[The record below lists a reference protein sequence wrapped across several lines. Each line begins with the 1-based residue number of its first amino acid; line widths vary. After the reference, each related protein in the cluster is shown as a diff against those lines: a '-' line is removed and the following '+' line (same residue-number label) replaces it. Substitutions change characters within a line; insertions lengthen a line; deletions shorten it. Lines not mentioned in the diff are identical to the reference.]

1 MFLGYSVSHKGYL
14 CFHKPTSRIYVS
26 RHVVFNKDLFPYA
39 TPSPHSV
46 SPSTN
51 SPQPTSHQILEHAAS
66 LDSLCPLPTTPPVLS
81 NPPSSNLP
89 PTTPHYQQHTV
100 SSRARQTQPS
110 TSHLRPADHSTHPMT
125 TRARTNSLKPKIFT
139 TTTMTSTSMEPRTF
153 HQAIKHTCWQHAM
166 QQEFQALMRNNTMS
180 LVPCPTNANIVG
192 CKWIFRIK
200 RRADGSIERHKARL
214 VAQGFKQEVGI
225 DYF

>member
-1 MFLGYSVSHKGYL
+1 
-14 CFHKPTSRIYVS
+14 
-26 RHVVFNKDLFPYA
+26 
-39 TPSPHSV
+39 
-46 SPSTN
+46 
-51 SPQPTSHQILEHAAS
+51 
-66 LDSLCPLPTTPPVLS
+66 
-81 NPPSSNLP
+81 
-89 PTTPHYQQHTV
+89 
-100 SSRARQTQPS
+100 
-110 TSHLRPADHSTHPMT
+110 
-125 TRARTNSLKPKIFT
+125 
-139 TTTMTSTSMEPRTF
+139 MTSTSMEPRTF